1 MMHQLFVKTCVFL
14 ISALFCVASIADEID
29 SEEAAKIKL
38 EITQLVNDYAI
49 YRDRL
54 DARNYANLFAEDGRL
69 TVRGRLTQ
77 GREAIYERISGYDSS
92 HVSMHIMT
100 SSQINIIDRDH
111 ATGVH
116 YAAVYSAAATD
127 DSDRPIPVKGFTVL
141 GQYHDKYVRT
151 EEGWKFAER
160 VMKPVFRTAE

>member
-100 SSQINIIDRDH
+100 SSQINIID
-111 ATGVH
+111 
-116 YAAVYSAAATD
+116 